1 MVINMKKILSIF
13 LAFLM
18 IVSLASCGNSSQ
30 SAGANSTN
38 ETGTEADT
46 ETKAQTIAQDSAEA
60 PASEESA
67 GTADSQEK
75 PAASG
80 KTLVVYYSASGNTGR
95 VAEFVADELGAD
107 TFEIIPAEVYS
118 DEDLDWT
125 NRDSRVCKEHDD
137 PSLQDIE
144 LVSTEVPGW
153 NEYDVVLFGYPI
165 WWREASWVVNTLSR
179 PMILPGKP

>member
-1 MVINMKKILSIF
+1 MVIKMKKIFSIF
-13 LAFLM
+13 LTSLM
-18 IVSLASCGNSSQ
+18 IVSLAACGNSSQ
-30 SAGANSTN
+30 SAGTNSTN

-46 ETKAQTIAQDSAEA
+46 ETKVQTNAQDSAEA
-60 PASEESA
+60 SASEDSA
-67 GTADSQEK
+67 GTAASQEE

-95 VAEFVADELGAD
+95 VAELVADELGAD

-137 PSLQDIE
+137 THDHKQDRDE
-144 LVSTEVPGW
+144 SGGQVAVL
-153 NEYDVVLFGYPI
+153 DRCVVHRSHLLYKTRKMLCHP
-165 WWREASWVVNTLSR
+165 AKHN
-179 PMILPGKP
+179 